1 LPKIKIMELFGITA
15 TEYIGYL
22 ASLMVLISFTMKDV
36 KKLRLVNMTGCVL
49 FITYGFLM
57 PTLRIGL
64 PIIIANAAIFIVN
77 IYYLTKKKK

>member
-1 LPKIKIMELFGITA
+1 MPKIKIMELFGITA